1 MSVGYSI
8 LHKKKRSD
16 MRRFQRGW
24 SWLGSVMRTCI
35 IAFVESYYQREGA
48 RMAFPDAIL
57 TEGR

>member
-1 MSVGYSI
+1 
-8 LHKKKRSD
+8 

-57 TEGR
+57 TEGRYRPKEVESAG